1 MRGDQFE
8 VGLSKLHEEQQ
19 NEQQSKDKK
28 VVASAW
34 QKARIVREPELK
46 LAVRNPKGSAEP
58 YKEINLFFLSG
69 LGLQGVLEK
78 GMVQLATTG
87 KLTTV
92 SQNIGNVKYGFCA
105 FLQQKID
112 GANVTRECWRAE
124 QFAADD
130 IKKFAKFLRVSE
142 LSNSARDNRAHA
154 FKNVLKAYLQ
164 AADTSDPDFPAIE
177 ALSKT
182 PAFKSLPKD
191 SKSTTG
197 DIKSEGADAEKFL
210 SYDQM
215 LAIHDAAAAEVRKV
229 TAEWWS
235 MQEEIRKGNAQL
247 EIGPSWETTDLKIS
261 LPLLLAVVARK
272 FPTLPP
278 TQTEIRKS
286 HPEIGAAL
294 RSWNNS
300 ERSGMA
306 LLKRSL
312 CAGGSQLLCF
322 FILLLFMTRYNVG
335 VLNNLR
341 WSDIADRDDVFAFGA
356 YKARA
361 KKIQPRSIEA
371 GDLNDPLSLRSMLTV
386 IRSMTERLRR
396 AAPEIE
402 SDKVFLHLGDKSS
415 IVSVGLQSIF
425 YRKKHGA
432 FGDFLNRHSLDE
444 FNMSSIRSTLLDAV
458 TNEGGGLIQAASE
471 GNHSET
477 ITTLRHY
484 TSIRTAEGRRV
495 TLAESTLQMERWAQT
510 KGGMDPRYLVSKA
523 DLKSATPGFG
533 CLNPFESPL
542 PGETPG
548 RLCQSEGH
556 CARCPNAI
564 LRSDDPSL
572 VAYVVAYAEA
582 AANATHLS
590 PMVFDELLNGYRQI
604 FEEVPC
610 EILERALNLPKPEV
624 QVR

>member
-19 NEQQSKDKK
+19 SEQQSKDKK
-28 VVASAW
+28 VVAPAW

-46 LAVRNPKGSAEP
+46 LSVRNPKGSAES
-58 YKEINLFFLSG
+58 YKEIKILFISG

-78 GMVQLATTG
+78 GFVQLATTG

-92 SQNIGNVKYGFCA
+92 MQNIKDVKNGFCA
-105 FLQQKID
+105 FLQQKIE
-112 GANVTRECWRAE
+112 GVNVTRELWVAE

-130 IKKFAKFLRVSE
+130 IKKFARFLRVSE
-142 LSNSARDNRAHA
+142 LSNSSRDSRAHA
-154 FKNVLKAYLQ
+154 FKNVIKAYLQ
-164 AADTSDPDFPAIE
+164 VADASDPDFPAIE

-191 SKSTTG
+191 AKSTTG

-215 LAIHDAAAAEVRKV
+215 VAIHDAAAAEVRKV
-229 TAEWWS
+229 TAEWWR

-247 EIGPSWETTDLKIS
+247 EIGPSWETADLNTS
-261 LPLLLAVVARK
+261 LPLLLAVVARE
-272 FPTLPP
+272 FPTLLPVRN
-278 TQTEIRKS
+278 EIMES
-286 HPEIGAAL
+286 HPEIEAAL
-294 RSWNNS
+294 RARNNS
-300 ERSGMA
+300 ESSGKTLA
-306 LLKRSL
+306 KRSL
-312 CAGGSQLLCF
+312 YPESSQLLPF
-322 FILLLFMTRYNVG
+322 FILLLFMTRYNMG

-341 WSDIADRDDVFAFGA
+341 WSDIADRDDVFAFA
-356 YKARA
+356 PFKPRA
-361 KKIQPRSIEA
+361 NSFQPRSIEA
-371 GDLNDPLSLRSMLTV
+371 GDMNDPLSLRSMLTV
-386 IRSMTERLRR
+386 IKSMTERLRR

-402 SDKVFLHLGDKSS
+402 SDRVFLHVSDNSS
-415 IVSVGLQSIF
+415 KVSAGLEKIF
-425 YRKKHGA
+425 NKQGQGA
-432 FGDFLNRHSLDE
+432 FRNFLDRHSLDE
-444 FNMSSIRSTLLDAV
+444 FNISSIRSTLLDAV
-458 TNEGGGLIQAASE
+458 TNGGGGLNQAASE

-484 TSIRTAEGRRV
+484 TSIRTAEGRRI

-510 KGGMDPRYLVSKA
+510 KGEMDPRHLVSKA
-523 DLKSATPGFG
+523 DIKSATPGFG

-542 PGETPG
+542 PGESPG

-572 VAYVVAYAEA
+572 IAYVVAYAEA
-582 AANATHLS
+582 SANATHLS
-590 PMVFDELLNGYRQI
+590 PMVFDELLNGYRQL
-604 FEEVPC
+604 FEEVPG
-610 EILERALNLPKPEV
+610 EILEKALDLPKPEV